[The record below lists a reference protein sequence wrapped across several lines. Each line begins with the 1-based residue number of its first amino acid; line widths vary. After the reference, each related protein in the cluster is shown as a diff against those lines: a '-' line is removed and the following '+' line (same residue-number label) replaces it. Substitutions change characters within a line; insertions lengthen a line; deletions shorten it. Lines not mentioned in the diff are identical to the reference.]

1 MKSKSVRVTQIVP
14 LAMIGMLAAAHAQ
27 TTDTPA
33 RKGEK
38 ELLQQRKQSD
48 ARAAQLQQRAAQ
60 LQQRP
65 EPLERRVQAMDMASP
80 NRAYAPAAPAMA
92 PAVLA
97 RSDIQTAQAAPPAP
111 AAPRTAPSE
120 SSRPAARSGPG
131 SFEVDEEAAQRALER
146 TLTQSGALLL
156 PQRTIEVT
164 PSYTYRRS
172 EQNTAVLA
180 TIVNPATSTPTQAVL
195 NQRNRQNENMFR
207 VDLRAGLP
215 YNAQLEF
222 GLPYN
227 IVRTSQVTDFGTRT
241 SANGN
246 GIGDVSLGIAKT
258 LTRESGWKPDLVGR
272 FTYNFGNGKRQ
283 DNGVSLNGGF
293 RQITA
298 ELLALKRQDPLAFV
312 ASAFYGKSF
321 EKDGIR
327 PGDAAGITLSANLAA
342 SPATSLQFGFS
353 QVYRKKQETNGIT
366 LEGSD
371 QTYGIA
377 TIGASSVLSRDLTL
391 VTQLGIGMGND
402 APKYSFTISL
412 PILFR

>member
-1 MKSKSVRVTQIVP
+1 MKSKTVRVTQIVP
-14 LAMIGMLAAAHAQ
+14 FAMVGMLAAGHAHAA
-27 TTDTPA
+27 DSPA
-33 RKGEK
+33 DQREK
-38 ELLQQRKQSD
+38 ELLQQLKKSD
-48 ARAAQLQQRAAQ
+48 ARAAELQQRLEQ
-60 LQQRP
+60 
-65 EPLERRVQAMDMASP
+65 LERRVQAMDMASQKHAFAP
-80 NRAYAPAAPAMA
+80 GAPARVPAA
-92 PAVLA
+92 LG

-111 AAPRTAPSE
+111 AAPRPASSE
-120 SSRPAARSGPG
+120 NSRAAARSGPG

-156 PQRTIEVT
+156 PQRTFEVT
-164 PSYTYRRS
+164 PSYTYRRT
-172 EQNTAVLA
+172 EQNAAAFA
-180 TIVNPATSTPTQAVL
+180 TIINPATSTPTPAVIT
-195 NQRNRQNENMFR
+195 QRNRQNENTFR

-215 YNAQLEF
+215 YNAQLEL

-227 IVRTSQVTDFGTRT
+227 IVRTSQVTDFGTST

-258 LTRESGWKPDLVGR
+258 LTRENGWKPDLVGR

-283 DNGVSLNGGF
+283 DDGVSLNGGF

-402 APKYSFTISL
+402 APKYSFTVSL